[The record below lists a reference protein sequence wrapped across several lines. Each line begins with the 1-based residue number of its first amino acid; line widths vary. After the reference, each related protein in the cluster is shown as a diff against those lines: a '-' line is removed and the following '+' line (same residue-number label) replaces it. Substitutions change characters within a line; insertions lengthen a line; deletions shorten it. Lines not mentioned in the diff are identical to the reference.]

1 MPEAPFSDILGLP
14 EFKALPHDKKIEFTE
29 RYWNQAAA
37 EEPAPEQ
44 SPDTLPVDGFMGTK
58 RAPSYHEQQY
68 NDSVK
73 LVETA
78 ERLKTATPLQSK
90 FLQRDFEDSAAS
102 LSMRE
107 AEKAG
112 TMTPDEISKF
122 NDERNAGNVTRNAE
136 LQKTASLFTPEV
148 EQRMQPAYDTLT
160 KLAVEGNKFGN
171 LGFSGKV
178 NEVVSNILP
187 GGQDHPIKEAA
198 ARYDKLRD
206 SFAEDFHL
214 KPAEVD
220 DLLKHR
226 MDLQKEDVSQ
236 DVAGTIHIKNAVL
249 DKGADE
255 ISKAIQSSA
264 LPDNVKRT
272 YTPEVVGER
281 VNTFKLGIV
290 DRVKNNSPELYKAM
304 GLGEN
309 YQEPLDAQTK
319 ASFPNAPNPGTHLE
333 QDYAKIQANII
344 DNRFD
349 QAGEAIK
356 GGLEGFAA
364 NAQTAAGSLH
374 EGLSLSTY
382 LPESIAGPQ
391 YRSPLKDRADVVKDR
406 VKMRSDLTD
415 LSHHILKDKLEIFGT
430 DAATIGQGIY
440 SGAES
445 ALVMA
450 GTAGLGEVVM
460 PAAKIAGMSGA
471 AKWLAKGV
479 TEAVDI
485 APMSV
490 IYGIDDG
497 EQVYK
502 QAIDARK
509 SPIEAAVLGIKSGVV
524 ETLVTMGASLFH
536 LGGTEKFVSDLFKPA
551 AKAAVKKSVSDTALK
566 IAGKVAGKTALGIG
580 GEELEENTIT
590 FLKEIKVQAQLNPQW
605 TSNDLDKAIRDT
617 ATATLFAS
625 GPLSLGHGILEAAHS
640 TPTHEQTDT
649 ELEAAANALHPN
661 APAATTTTTDATQ
674 EDIPTPANEAG
685 PVAPP
690 STSDVAPRE
699 QMSKDEFVSL
709 LDEELA
715 DPHTTEERRA
725 DLTGSVEEVAART
738 GVDLVEE
745 STQWAKP
752 TEKELAWAA
761 AIDARYAEE
770 SKKKAEVPTTTK
782 LENFSDP
789 DTFYRVIRGD
799 EAFQDILATGVV
811 RTPATN
817 QEATYNKRT
826 QPDGKI
832 DFGGRPTLFPSFS
845 KGKVSES
852 YARGE
857 DNHYVIVSKDS
868 SLQFST
874 RARHGKGTTVFPT
887 DAAGNHLPSL
897 DGKLVDVYRHTG
909 NGKYELA
916 YSKGKEVTPSS
927 EQNQTIPEN
936 VPVQVPLVP
945 TKATAPAL
953 TEPVVSNTEAAPA
966 PEAQAQAPVNQEA
979 VAKVVEEHK
988 GVLTPE
994 TYQAVA
1000 LGQQKTKVAAH
1011 LGDMEVTI
1019 SSKVDGSED
1028 TVEYSHKASD
1038 AISTSKNEKSAYDM
1052 LLDCLGRK
1060 KKH

>member
-37 EEPAPEQ
+37 EEPVPEQ
-44 SPDTLPVDGFMGTK
+44 APDTLPVDGFADTK

-68 NDSVK
+68 SDSVK

-78 ERLKTATPLQSK
+78 EKLKTATPLQAK

-122 NDERNAGNVTRNAE
+122 NDERNAGNVARNTE

-171 LGFSGKV
+171 LGFSGKI

-281 VNTFKLGIV
+281 VNTFKLGII

-309 YQEPLDAQTK
+309 YQEPLVAQTR

-374 EGLSLSTY
+374 EMLSLSTY
-382 LPESIAGPQ
+382 LPESITGPQ

-445 ALVMA
+445 AFVMA
-450 GTAGLGEVVM
+450 GTAGLGEIVM
-460 PAAKIAGMSGA
+460 PAAKVAGMSGA

-502 QAIDARK
+502 QAIDAGK
-509 SPIEAAVLGIKSGVV
+509 SPIEATVLGVKSGLT

-551 AKAAVKKSVSDTALK
+551 VKEAVKKSVSDTALK
-566 IAGKVAGKTALGIG
+566 IAGKVAGKAALGVG
-580 GEELEENTIT
+580 GEELEENTNT
-590 FLKEIKVQAQLNPQW
+590 FLKEITVQAQLNPQW

-661 APAATTTTTDATQ
+661 APAAITDVNATTDTADTAVDTTTDTTNAAQ
-674 EDIPTPANEAG
+674 ENIPTPTNEAG

-690 STSDVAPRE
+690 STPDVAPRE
-699 QMSKDEFVSL
+699 QMSKDEFTSL

-715 DPHTTEERRA
+715 DPQTTEERRA
-725 DLTGSVEEVAART
+725 DLTGPVEEVAART
-738 GVDLVEE
+738 GVDLVE
-745 STQWAKP
+745 Q
-752 TEKELAWAA
+752 
-761 AIDARYAEE
+761 
-770 SKKKAEVPTTTK
+770 TT
-782 LENFSDP
+782 P
-789 DTFYRVIRGD
+789 D
-799 EAFQDILATGVV
+799 
-811 RTPATN
+811 
-817 QEATYNKRT
+817 
-826 QPDGKI
+826 
-832 DFGGRPTLFPSFS
+832 
-845 KGKVSES
+845 
-852 YARGE
+852 
-857 DNHYVIVSKDS
+857 
-868 SLQFST
+868 
-874 RARHGKGTTVFPT
+874 
-887 DAAGNHLPSL
+887 
-897 DGKLVDVYRHTG
+897 
-909 NGKYELA
+909 
-916 YSKGKEVTPSS
+916 
-927 EQNQTIPEN
+927 EQNQTIPED
-936 VPVQVPLVP
+936 VPVQVPPVP
-945 TKATAPAL
+945 TEATAPAL
-953 TEPVVSNTEAAPA
+953 TEPIVSNTETAPT

-988 GVLTPE
+988 DVLTPE
-994 TYQAVA
+994 THQAVA
-1000 LGQQKTKVAAH
+1000 LGQQKTKLVSH
-1011 LGDMEVTI
+1011 LGNMEVTI

-1038 AISTSKNEKSAYDM
+1038 AISASKNEKSAYGM

>member
-44 SPDTLPVDGFMGTK
+44 APDALPVDGFTGTK

-78 ERLKTATPLQSK
+78 ERLKTATPLQAK

-112 TMTPDEISKF
+112 TMTPAEISKF
-122 NDERNAGNVTRNAE
+122 NDERNAGNVTRNTE

-290 DRVKNNSPELYKAM
+290 DRVKSNSPELYKAM

-309 YQEPLDAQTK
+309 YQEPLDAQTR
-319 ASFPNAPNPGTHLE
+319 ASFPNAPDPGTHLE

-382 LPESIAGPQ
+382 LPESVAGPQ

-460 PAAKIAGMSGA
+460 PAAKVAGMSGA

-502 QAIDARK
+502 QAIDAGK
-509 SPIEAAVLGIKSGVV
+509 SPTEATVLGVKSGVI

-536 LGGTEKFVSDLFKPA
+536 LGGTEKVVADLLKPA
-551 AKAAVKKSVSDTALK
+551 VKEAVQKSVSHTALK
-566 IAGKVAGKTALGIG
+566 LAGKVAGKTALGVG

-590 FLKEIKVQAQLNPQW
+590 FLKEINVQAQLNPQW

-625 GPLSLGHGILEAAHS
+625 GPLSLGHGILEANHS

-661 APAATTTTTDATQ
+661 APAATTDATQ
-674 EDIPTPANEAG
+674 ENIPAPANETG
-685 PVAPP
+685 TVAPP
-690 STSDVAPRE
+690 STPDVAPRE

-715 DPHTTEERRA
+715 DPQTTEERRA
-725 DLTGSVEEVAART
+725 DLTGPVEDVAART
-738 GVDLVEE
+738 GVDLVEQ
-745 STQWAKP
+745 TIP
-752 TEKELAWAA
+752 
-761 AIDARYAEE
+761 
-770 SKKKAEVPTTTK
+770 
-782 LENFSDP
+782 N
-789 DTFYRVIRGD
+789 
-799 EAFQDILATGVV
+799 
-811 RTPATN
+811 
-817 QEATYNKRT
+817 
-826 QPDGKI
+826 
-832 DFGGRPTLFPSFS
+832 
-845 KGKVSES
+845 
-852 YARGE
+852 
-857 DNHYVIVSKDS
+857 
-868 SLQFST
+868 
-874 RARHGKGTTVFPT
+874 
-887 DAAGNHLPSL
+887 
-897 DGKLVDVYRHTG
+897 
-909 NGKYELA
+909 
-916 YSKGKEVTPSS
+916 
-927 EQNQTIPEN
+927 EQNQKISED
-936 VPVQVPLVP
+936 VPMQVSPVP
-945 TKATAPAL
+945 TEAKAPAL
-953 TEPVVSNTEAAPA
+953 AEPVVSNTETAPA

-979 VAKVVEEHK
+979 VVKAVEEHK
-988 GVLTPE
+988 NVLTPE
-994 TYQAVA
+994 THQAVA
-1000 LGQQKTKVAAH
+1000 LGQQKTKIASH

-1038 AISTSKNEKSAYDM
+1038 AISASKNEKSAYDM